1 MLESLTFF
9 LAILG
14 YTGLTLTAVAAA
26 WGRLP
31 VWLWRGVAAIILV
44 HVVLVWS
51 VRYEWQFGEATRNG
65 YVGFLLFHT
74 ALLAI
79 LASVLLRERV
89 ARWLI
94 WGAFVIVSI
103 GALGATSRYEVV
115 ALYRIPVMIA
125 ALAGT
130 SGLIWAFGTRRRRTT
145 TAT

>member
-14 YTGLTLTAVAAA
+14 YTGLTLTAVAIA

-44 HVVLVWS
+44 HVLLVWS
-51 VRYEWQFGEATRNG
+51 VRYGWQFGEATRNG

-74 ALLAI
+74 ALVAI

-103 GALGATSRYEVV
+103 GALGATFRYEVV
-115 ALYRIPVMIA
+115 ALYRIPVMLA
-125 ALAGT
+125 ALVGT
-130 SGLIWAFGTRRRRTT
+130 SGLIWAYSTRRRRT
-145 TAT
+145 ATQT